1 MAEYRV
7 SNVEVNATRFPKRK
21 CKRFYSYAG
30 WKAHTG
36 AGSERESVGASQ
48 TLQEDDYMPFWYK
61 ITLTQADIF
70 AGRHS
75 KLQSDFDVIFMAMQA
90 PADMGMF
97 GSRDFG
103 VSKQVYYFAI
113 PEDSELFTKRF
124 LENNSAQPCLKPKR
138 SECSLLVGDAGVSGL
153 LE

>member
-1 MAEYRV
+1 M
-7 SNVEVNATRFPKRK
+7 
-21 CKRFYSYAG
+21 
-30 WKAHTG
+30 AHTG
-36 AGSERESVGASQ
+36 TGSNRGDQ
-48 TLQEDDYMPFWYK
+48 MPLWYK
-61 ITLTQADIF
+61 TTLTQADIF

-75 KLQSDFDVIFMAMQA
+75 KLQSDFEVIFMAIQT

-113 PEDSELFTKRF
+113 PEDSELYTKRF
-124 LENNSAQPCLKPKR
+124 LENNSAQPCLKPQQ
-138 SECSLLVGDAGVSGL
+138 SECLLLVGHADASGL